1 MAGSAP
7 FAVSFSGVTKAV
19 RAGGRG
25 KGEEDG
31 GGGEDVRLW
40 LFRLRLRLRTILA
53 AAAITLF
60 GGDGGVRT
68 GGLVRIATRLK
79 KPFASS
85 SWSNRNPN
93 FLVRA
98 SNTWKNGLSS
108 RY

>member
-7 FAVSFSGVTKAV
+7 FVVSFSGVTKAV

-53 AAAITLF
+53 AAAITSKKMKFSTIDCLCF
-60 GGDGGVRT
+60 GLRKVDMEAV
-68 GGLVRIATRLK
+68 VISEVK
-79 KPFASS
+79 
-85 SWSNRNPN
+85 
-93 FLVRA
+93 
-98 SNTWKNGLSS
+98 
-108 RY
+108 